1 MTQDTYDKAYK
12 LQQEIKRI
20 EHIIA
25 WIDTIDD
32 KDVEKDDMAYVISIL
47 PKGGVSSYLKTYK
60 RALELEF
67 EKL

>member
-1 MTQDTYDKAYK
+1 MTEDIYNKAYK

-20 EHIIA
+20 EHIVA

-60 RALELEF
+60 RALESEF
-67 EKL
+67 EEL

>member
-1 MTQDTYDKAYK
+1 MTQDTYNKAYE

-20 EHIIA
+20 EHILA

-32 KDVEKDDMAYVISIL
+32 NDVKKDDMAYVISIL

>member
-20 EHIIA
+20 EHIVT

-60 RALELEF
+60 RALESEF
-67 EKL
+67 EEL

>member
-20 EHIIA
+20 EHIVT

-32 KDVEKDDMAYVISIL
+32 KDVEKDDMAYVINL
-47 PKGGVSSYLKTYK
+47 LNKDGVISYLKTHK

>member
-12 LQQEIKRI
+12 LRQEIKRI
-20 EHIIA
+20 EHIVA
-25 WIDTIDD
+25 WIDTIGD
-32 KDVEKDDMAYVISIL
+32 KDVEKDDIAYVISIL

>member
-1 MTQDTYDKAYK
+1 MTQDTYDKAYE

-20 EHIIA
+20 EHIVA
-25 WIDTIDD
+25 WIDTIGEN
-32 KDVEKDDMAYVISIL
+32 DVEKDDMAYVINL
-47 PKGGVSSYLKTYK
+47 LNKDGVISYLKTHK

>member
-20 EHIIA
+20 EHIVA

-32 KDVEKDDMAYVISIL
+32 NDVEKDDMAYVISIL
-47 PKGGVSSYLKTYK
+47 SKGSVSSYLKTYK

>member
-1 MTQDTYDKAYK
+1 MTQDAYDKAYK

-20 EHIIA
+20 EHIVA

-32 KDVEKDDMAYVISIL
+32 NDVEKDDMAYVINL
-47 PKGGVSSYLKTYK
+47 LNKDGVISYLKTHK
-60 RALELEF
+60 RTLELEF

>member
-1 MTQDTYDKAYK
+1 MTKDTYDKAYK
-12 LQQEIKRI
+12 LRQEIKRI
-20 EHIIA
+20 EHIVA

-47 PKGGVSSYLKTYK
+47 PKDGVSSYLKTYK